1 MLSAAA
7 LRDVRRFCGSAADCD
22 SLPDLQSQVLGAF
35 EELFHYDSCVFH
47 PRSSD
52 GCQHD
57 LSRCATRGCCTDFVP
72 KYLERYYREDPCAA
86 EIRDRQGCPPWGV
99 RLSTEMLDYDTLVAS
114 RYYNEFLRPNGAH
127 YSLIMMLGLQGR
139 QVGVAVISRDPR
151 RPNFSAADRLKAE
164 LVLPILAAVVD
175 RCMQNRLFGA
185 QAWALG
191 TVCRDLIR
199 RPLLILDSD
208 FTPICYNDDARAIL
222 DAPGRGQEP
231 APLRVPDEI
240 IAACRGLATC
250 PDRSGS
256 RGAMLPFVGDTGAG
270 ASGPL
275 WLERGD
281 LDGQPIYLVLL
292 GPDRTGG
299 GLQERL
305 RQYDLSR
312 RESEVALLVARGRST
327 PEISRA
333 LCRSINTIET
343 HLKSIFRKMGV
354 NSRAGVAHRL
364 YAP

>member
-7 LRDVRRFCGSAADCD
+7 LRDVRWFCGRAVDCD
-22 SLPDLQSQVLGAF
+22 SLPDLQSHVLGAF

-47 PRSSD
+47 PRWGD
-52 GCQHD
+52 AWQHD
-57 LSRCATRGCCTDFVP
+57 LSRCATRGCCADFVP
-72 KYLERYYREDPCAA
+72 KYLERYYREDPGAA
-86 EIRDRQGCPPWGV
+86 DIRDRQGCPPWGV
-99 RLSTEMLDYDTLVAS
+99 RLSTEMFDYGTLVAS
-114 RYYNEFLRPNGAH
+114 RYYNEFLRPNRAH
-127 YSLIMMLGLQGR
+127 FSLIMVLGLQGR
-139 QVGVAVISRDPR
+139 QVGVAVISRDSR
-151 RPNFSAADRLKAE
+151 RHDFSAADRLKAE
-164 LVLPILAAVVD
+164 LILPTLAAVVD

-191 TVCRDLIR
+191 AVCHDLIR

-222 DAPGRGQEP
+222 ESPGRGQEP

-240 IAACRGLATC
+240 IGACRGLAAGQ
-250 PDRSGS
+250 DSSGS
-256 RGAMLPFVGDTGAG
+256 RGAWLPLVGDAGAG
-270 ASGPL
+270 ASVPV

-281 LDGQPIYLVLL
+281 LNGQPIYVVLL
-292 GPDRTGG
+292 GSDKTVCGP
-299 GLQERL
+299 QERL
-305 RQYDLSR
+305 RQFDLSR
-312 RESEVALLVARGRST
+312 RESEIALLVARGCST

-354 NSRAGVAHRL
+354 NSRAGMTRRL